1 MLGMVRVC
9 SIILVVGVLGVI
21 VVGGGGVV
29 VVVVVVVVQK
39 FEHGYIVI
47 NKDRLIDR
55 NRN

>member
-1 MLGMVRVC
+1 MLGMIRVC
-9 SIILVVGVLGVI
+9 SIILVVGVLGV
-21 VVGGGGVV
+21 VVVVVGVV

>member
-1 MLGMVRVC
+1 MLGMIRVC
-9 SIILVVGVLGVI
+9 SIILVVGVL
-21 VVGGGGVV
+21 GVV

>member
-1 MLGMVRVC
+1 MLGMIRVC
-9 SIILVVGVLGVI
+9 SIILVVGVLGV
-21 VVGGGGVV
+21 VV